1 MELVQVL
8 TQDVES
14 PGARATL
21 EIMMDESGVPNRNL
35 RWSALDEHAMLV
47 LQAFLAMYM
56 FRPISVFAV
65 SCCIRYNALITRR
78 FGSVDFGGFT
88 PALFWSDG
96 SEEVEMERRRL
107 FGVCTVFSWTQT
119 CKYVDCSMVANNVS
133 VRESRSV
140 KELVPL
146 YFSWLL
152 LAGMRT
158 IAIAY
163 PFWTL
168 RN

>member
-1 MELVQVL
+1 MLAHKSKECFDLNFLWKIFVAGRFHLPWSMAMELVQVL

-65 SCCIRYNALITRR
+65 SCCIRYNAAFRYLANEP
-78 FGSVDFGGFT
+78 F
-88 PALFWSDG
+88 
-96 SEEVEMERRRL
+96 
-107 FGVCTVFSWTQT
+107 
-119 CKYVDCSMVANNVS
+119 CSLMGQKS
-133 VRESRSV
+133 ILLCV
-140 KELVPL
+140 K
-146 YFSWLL
+146 
-152 LAGMRT
+152 RC
-158 IAIAY
+158 
-163 PFWTL
+163 
-168 RN
+168 R